1 MLGMRRCLLSYV
13 ARMTY
18 ENSAIAKQTFEEHRQ
33 LISVIDDLL
42 EAIDRL
48 PSDIEWGDSQW
59 LPDSEIIDFVRI
71 QTLSLR
77 HAKES
82 TIGGLYRDAY
92 HLIRM
97 VFEAYF
103 LLRLISTGD
112 KYAIRI
118 KIKRGRNDPSLEHT
132 KKRVIEQAKEKL
144 GKRLIKIYEE
154 GERTVIV
161 VLKGE
166 QVVDANG
173 NDTGLILPFYYGAW
187 QQYQPVE
194 HHLKGKSRQKK
205 LSTSRFLEGEW
216 ATIPRNRRVQA
227 DETHSELY
235 RRFLTFDKV
244 LDNLRLN
251 GVLNKKTTTR
261 VLVHYNFLSNFSH
274 STSDTINSLLR
285 LQNYYTI
292 GGSGA
297 LISYNHYYSELALL
311 YVCHLLSMYLEHVI
325 CYLTKWRHIRV
336 KNKEI
341 YCSLCQKT
349 EEGFDYF
356 WFIFNKPHQYDRF
369 AHANRKSNFKKKIFY
384 RPEDVRLRD
393 VRYYDNPLYRLKQM
407 HQSQHELTT
416 GNVYN
421 SSFPRGDALI

>member
-1 MLGMRRCLLSYV
+1 LSHV

-33 LISVIDDLL
+33 LISVIDALL
-42 EAIDRL
+42 GAIDKL
-48 PSDIEWGDSQW
+48 PNDIEWGDSQW
-59 LPDSEIIDFVRI
+59 LPDSEILDFIRI
-71 QTLSLR
+71 QALSLQ
-77 HAKES
+77 HARD
-82 TIGGLYRDAY
+82 TIVQGYYRDAY
-92 HLIRM
+92 HLVRM
-97 VFEAYF
+97 AFEAYF
-103 LLRLISTGD
+103 LLRLISTCD
-112 KYAIRI
+112 KYPIRI
-118 KIKRGRNDPSLEHT
+118 KIKRSKNDSTLEDT
-132 KKRVIEQAKEKL
+132 KKRVIEQMRERV

-154 GERTVIV
+154 DKNTVVV
-161 VLKGE
+161 VLKGK

-173 NDTGLILPFYYGAW
+173 NDAGLLLPFYYGAW

-216 ATIPRNRRVQA
+216 ATIPKNRRGQA
-227 DETHSELY
+227 DEIHSELY

-311 YVCHLLSMYLEHVI
+311 YICHLLSMYLGHAI
-325 CYLTKWRHIRV
+325 YYLTKWRHIHV
-336 KNKEI
+336 KNEEI
-341 YCSLCQKT
+341 YRSLCQKV
-349 EEGFDYF
+349 EEDFGYF

-393 VRYYDNPLYRLKQM
+393 IRYYDNPLYRLKQM

-416 GNVYN
+416 GNVYD
-421 SSFPRGDALI
+421 SPFPRSDALI

>member
-1 MLGMRRCLLSYV
+1 M
-13 ARMTY
+13 Y

-42 EAIDRL
+42 GAIDKL
-48 PSDIEWGDSQW
+48 PNDIEWGDSQW
-59 LPDSEIIDFVRI
+59 LPDSEILDFIRI
-71 QTLSLR
+71 QALSLQ
-77 HAKES
+77 HARD
-82 TIGGLYRDAY
+82 TIVQGYYRDAY
-92 HLIRM
+92 HLVRM
-97 VFEAYF
+97 AFEAYF
-103 LLRLISTGD
+103 LLRLISTCD
-112 KYAIRI
+112 KYPIRI
-118 KIKRGRNDPSLEHT
+118 KIKRSKNDSTLEDT
-132 KKRVIEQAKEKL
+132 KKRVIEQMRERV

-154 GERTVIV
+154 DKNTVVV
-161 VLKGE
+161 VLKGK

-173 NDTGLILPFYYGAW
+173 NDTGLLLPFYYGAW

-216 ATIPRNRRVQA
+216 ATISRNRRGQA
-227 DETHSELY
+227 DEIHSELY

-311 YVCHLLSMYLEHVI
+311 YICHLLSMYLGHAI
-325 CYLTKWRHIRV
+325 YYLTKWRHIHV
-336 KNKEI
+336 KSEEV
-341 YCSLCQKT
+341 YRSLCQKV
-349 EEGFDYF
+349 EEDFGYF

-369 AHANRKSNFKKKIFY
+369 AHANRKSNFRKKIFY

-393 VRYYDNPLYRLKQM
+393 IRYYDNPLYRLKQM
-407 HQSQHELTT
+407 HQSHRELTT
-416 GNVYN
+416 GNIYN
-421 SSFPRGDALI
+421 SPFPRSDALI